1 MRNLCVGIAFVF
13 GLSASLHAAV
23 ILSENFDELT
33 ANLGVTS
40 VGAFSTINGTNVD
53 IVGPGDGF
61 GSLCAA
67 PASGNCVDLD
77 GTGGNPQGQLQS
89 NMTFAP
95 GNYLLSFDL
104 IGSQRGTAA
113 SATVTFGSYTHTFNL
128 ASGDTSTGVIA
139 NLPVTLTSA
148 GNLLFVSDTP
158 GTIGLILDNV
168 AVSTTPVSGVPEPSS
183 FLLMGSALLAGA
195 LPIVRR
201 RRAAN

>member
-1 MRNLCVGIAFVF
+1 MNSGANSHSAAHRSWCCSTGTGFAVCAVQRAILRYCFRYTACLFHMRNLCVGIAFVF

-95 GNYLLSFDL
+95 GSYLLSFDL
-104 IGSQRGTAA
+104 IGSQRGTTA
-113 SATVTFGSYTHTFNL
+113 SE
-128 ASGDTSTGVIA
+128 
-139 NLPVTLTSA
+139 
-148 GNLLFVSDTP
+148 
-158 GTIGLILDNV
+158 IG
-168 AVSTTPVSGVPEPSS
+168 
-183 FLLMGSALLAGA
+183 
-195 LPIVRR
+195 
-201 RRAAN
+201 RAHV